1 MASIG
6 ARSVFRSFSGSA
18 RRAAAHIGS
27 QAKPSSSSPFRMAT
41 SKPLSHRIFRCAPEM
56 SFCLESM
63 MPFHSA
69 SSSALMTSM
78 LSITRHSC
86 GWLPEACNDDL

>member
-18 RRAAAHIGS
+18 RRAAAQIGS
-27 QAKPSSSSPFRMAT
+27 QAKLSSSTPFRMAT
-41 SKPLSHRIFRCAPEM
+41 TKPLSHRTFRCAAEM

-78 LSITRHSC
+78 LSVSRSSC

>member
-1 MASIG
+1 MASLG

-27 QAKPSSSSPFRMAT
+27 EARASSSPFRMAT
-41 SKPLSHRIFRCAPEM
+41 NKPLSHRTFRCAAEM

-78 LSITRHSC
+78 LSISRNSC
-86 GWLPEACNDDL
+86 GWLPEGKDKTR

>member
-6 ARSVFRSFSGSA
+6 ARSAFRSFSGSA

-27 QAKPSSSSPFRMAT
+27 QPKASSSSPFRMAT
-41 SKPLSHRIFRCAPEM
+41 NKPLSHRTFRCAPEM

-63 MPFHSA
+63 MPFHSV

-78 LSITRHSC
+78 LSISRHSC
-86 GWLPEACNDDL
+86 GWLPEGKDKTR

>member
-6 ARSVFRSFSGSA
+6 ARSVFRSLSGSA

-27 QAKPSSSSPFRMAT
+27 QARSSSGSPFRMAT
-41 SKPLSHRIFRCAPEM
+41 NKPLSHRTFRCAAEM
-56 SFCLESM
+56 SFCLESI

-69 SSSALMTSM
+69 SSAALMISM
-78 LSITRHSC
+78 LSISRRSC
-86 GWLPEACNDDL
+86 GWLPEGKDETR